1 MPKVLVDEKAITLL
15 KVFIY
20 EWQEEDKSWDK
31 IREEYGDDIPYHK
44 YKDRVPDE
52 VAYEVL
58 DKISPTAKAF
68 GIEIDKEND

>member
-15 KVFIY
+15 KEFIY
-20 EWQEEDKSWDK
+20 EWQEEDKDWDK

-44 YKDRVPDE
+44 YEDRVPDE

-58 DKISPTAKAF
+58 GKISPTAKAF